1 MEQFKRTMSNILGNL
16 LGLDVIFICIYFMA
30 THWVNFPL
38 DVPAMLLIGAIVLAH
53 LVMMFWL
60 YCAYNVAWQD
70 YQDELQSVE
79 DDNPAIVDPWE
90 LQRSLMA
97 ASGQELPA
105 TPVLNKGGLLYAAL
119 LMEETGETLTALH
132 KILYGLR
139 SFETTHE
146 RSAIMV
152 MQIMFRSLGDDL
164 EQQSRRLRDL
174 IGAVTFNHPLS
185 TDEAVELLD
194 GTTDV
199 AVVNCGL
206 ALACGLPGSDAY
218 SEVVCSNLSKA
229 NPATGVIDK
238 TADGK
243 WIKGRA
249 YFKPNLTKVLHRAGT
264 I

>member
-1 MEQFKRTMSNILGNL
+1 MEQFKKRIATKIGQMIALNL
-16 LGLDVIFICIYFMA
+16 IMAVICVLVTSWVGYHLD
-30 THWVNFPL
+30 T
-38 DVPAMLLIGAIVLAH
+38 PAMLLLGFATFLDIVIMFSLAIEYS
-53 LVMMFWL
+53 M
-60 YCAYNVAWQD
+60 AWQD
-70 YQDELQSVE
+70 YQGAQQEAADAKAV
-79 DDNPAIVDPWE
+79 IDPWE
-90 LQRSLMA
+90 LQRSLMM

-132 KILYGLR
+132 KILHGLQ
-139 SFETTHE
+139 SYESTHE
-146 RSAIMV
+146 QSAIMV
-152 MQIMFRSLGDDL
+152 MQIMFHNLGDDL

-174 IGAVTFNHPLS
+174 IGAVAFNHPLS

-229 NPATGVIDK
+229 NPATGIIDK
-238 TADGK
+238 MADGK

-249 YFKPNLTKVLHRAGT
+249 YFKPNLTKVLHRAAT
-264 I
+264 A